1 MGGITEGSES
11 HIEFLK
17 NWFKASDPK
26 FKAIWGTS
34 VKELGY
40 ETGSMVK
47 SVYEMSYKEG
57 DSIVY
62 VNQNYDT
69 WIEDGKVMAFWVN
82 HRLLTDNEV
91 KALKNNP

>member
-1 MGGITEGSES
+1 VK
-11 HIEFLK
+11 HILILK
-17 NWFKASDPK
+17 NWFEASEPK
-26 FKAIWGTS
+26 FKPIWGTA
-34 VKELGY
+34 VTELGY

-57 DSIVY
+57 DSTVY

-82 HRLLTDNEV
+82 HRMLTDKELESLT
-91 KALKNNP
+91 K